1 MLDALVRVVLA
12 QVFTSGRV
20 DPAALANLHTVWQ
33 CCEMRSNYG
42 GQPVEERASKQ
53 DLAFWK
59 ARACQAH
66 VRDGACSSVELVE
79 AEHVFEC
86 CAQGARSET
95 CADVLELCMEEW
107 ADARRED
114 AILPC
119 SPKCVTPAPSPSPY
133 DLPHHTPPASCRAVD
148 DDMIEGCDY
157 DACAVEL
164 DWLHAA
170 KGRTDLQ
177 KHCGVRGSELLHLSL
192 QCTPCRCTLTPMAC
206 THRL

>member
-66 VRDGACSSVELVE
+66 VHDGV
-79 AEHVFEC
+79 
-86 CAQGARSET
+86 AR
-95 CADVLELCMEEW
+95 CF
-107 ADARRED
+107 DARRR
-114 AILPC
+114 
-119 SPKCVTPAPSPSPY
+119 Y
-133 DLPHHTPPASCRAVD
+133 DRGAANASLRELSLEAAEQCRRA
-148 DDMIEGCDY
+148 
-157 DACAVEL
+157 L
-164 DWLHAA
+164 QLHQA
-170 KGRTDLQ
+170 
-177 KHCGVRGSELLHLSL
+177 VRGQLGCLSL
-192 QCTPCRCTLTPMAC
+192 AAGGGV
-206 THRL
+206 